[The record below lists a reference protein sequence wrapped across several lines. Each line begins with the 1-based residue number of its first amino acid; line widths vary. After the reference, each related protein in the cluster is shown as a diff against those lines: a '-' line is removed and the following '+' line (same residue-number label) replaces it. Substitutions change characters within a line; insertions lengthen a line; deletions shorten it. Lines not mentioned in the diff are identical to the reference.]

1 MSLTPTNHDAQRSF
15 PAPEVAEGAL
25 LHELGERVRRARARR
40 GMTRR
45 ALAAQS
51 GVSER
56 YLAQLERGD
65 GNASILVLQKIAG
78 ALGMRPSELLD
89 DAYPGA
95 VEYTLLCAL
104 LRDVPGEMLGQLRQR
119 LQRELGN
126 STSARTR
133 RVALLG
139 LRGAGKSTLG
149 ARLADSRGVPFVEL
163 DREIERRSGT
173 PLDELFLLYGQ
184 ATYRRHEERCLAQV
198 FNEYPDCVIAT
209 GGSIVASPAVFAT
222 LLSSCFTVWLKATP
236 EEHMARVIAQ
246 GDMRPMA
253 GNAEAMEDLR
263 QILNERAPLY
273 AQAEC
278 IIDTS
283 GLSAEQAFHS
293 LNRALR
299 SATAEEHTKT

>member
-1 MSLTPTNHDAQRSF
+1 
-15 PAPEVAEGAL
+15 
-25 LHELGERVRRARARR
+25 
-40 GMTRR
+40 MTRR
-45 ALAAQS
+45 ALAGQS

-56 YLAQLERGD
+56 YIAQLERGD

-78 ALGMRPSELLD
+78 ALGMRPAELLD
-89 DAYPGA
+89 DPYPGS

-104 LRDVPGEMLGQLRQR
+104 LRELPADTLGRLRQR
-119 LQRELGN
+119 LQGELG
-126 STSARTR
+126 AGAAVRTR
-133 RVALLG
+133 RIALLG

-149 ARLADSRGVPFVEL
+149 ARLAESRQVPFVEL

-173 PLDELFLLYGQ
+173 PLEELFLIYGQ

-198 FNEYPDCVIAT
+198 LNENPECVIAT
-209 GGSIVASPAVFAT
+209 GGSIVTAPTVFAT

-263 QILNERAPLY
+263 QILLERAPLY
-273 AQAEC
+273 AQSEFTL
-278 IIDTS
+278 DTS
-283 GLSAEQAFHS
+283 GLSTDEAFHS
-293 LNRALR
+293 LTQALQG
-299 SATAEEHTKT
+299 ATAEEQITP

>member
-1 MSLTPTNHDAQRSF
+1 MMPSD
-15 PAPEVAEGAL
+15 EVAEDAL

-45 ALAAQS
+45 ALAGQS

-78 ALGMRPSELLD
+78 ALGMRPVELLED
-89 DAYPGA
+89 PDPGA
-95 VEYTLLCAL
+95 VEYTPLCAL
-104 LRDVPGEMLGQLRQR
+104 LKELPGETLGRLRQR
-119 LQRELGN
+119 LQHELGAA
-126 STSARTR
+126 STTR
-133 RVALLG
+133 SRRIALLG

-149 ARLADSRGVPFVEL
+149 ARLAESRGVPFVEL

-173 PLDELFLLYGQ
+173 PLEELFLLYGQ
-184 ATYRRHEERCLAQV
+184 ATYRRHEERCLVQV
-198 FNEYPDCVIAT
+198 LNEHPECVIAT
-209 GGSIVASPAVFAT
+209 GGSIVAAPAVFAT

-263 QILNERAPLY
+263 QILKERAPLY

-278 IIDTS
+278 TIDTS

-293 LNRALR
+293 LSQALQRAV
-299 SATAEEHTKT
+299 AEEHTTT